1 MATFLLEIGTEE
13 LPADFVRLAQ
23 PQLEMIVARDL
34 QEARLSWDSLRTS
47 GTPRRLAV
55 TIVGL
60 PERQQDLLE
69 DRKGPPAK
77 QAFRDGLPTPA
88 ALGFARRCG
97 CTPEALEIRDT
108 DKGPFVFAR
117 TTEAGRSA
125 EEVLAGCIPGWIR
138 SLQGRRFMRW
148 GDGDGRFSRPLRW
161 LVALLDG
168 AVVPVQLTDVD
179 PPLASDRLSRGHR
192 LHPGAVMIPSA
203 AAYAATLEAADV
215 QVDREA
221 RGRTIRRE
229 LEAAAQRAGAELDLP
244 EALFDELVDLV
255 ESPRLIEGSIDA
267 AYLALPPEVL
277 STVMRSHQRY
287 VPLRHS
293 AATGDPLALV
303 AEGVLLPHFLC
314 ISNGLEAAAA
324 TIQRGNERVLR
335 ARLADAAF
343 FLAADRRQSSAE
355 RVEALDRVTFAE
367 GLGSLA
373 DRSRRL
379 AWLAELLCRSLE
391 IGEEAASAARRAAPL
406 CKHDLVSQMVGEFPE
421 LQGVMGA
428 KYLLAEGETRAVA
441 LAVLEHYQPR
451 GAGDALPGSEAGA
464 LLALAERLELLLSIF
479 ARGERPSGSS
489 DPYALRRAGNGLL
502 QILWDRGWSLDL
514 VALIAEA
521 TAHWQ
526 GLLPALAIQP
536 AALAADLHEFLRQR
550 LASLLEEEG
559 SSADLV
565 QAVAGESVSL
575 ERLLRD
581 PADARARVELLR
593 RLRTEQRLPLV
604 QAVVQRASRLAE
616 QADLAADLLSP
627 AGVVDPALFASPSEA
642 AVLAVL
648 ERLAVHAAASGT
660 ARYDPLARLL
670 GESGATLAAF
680 FDGDDSVMVM
690 CDEPEVRRNRLRLLA
705 VLRNQAAVL
714 ADFARLGA

>member
-23 PQLEMIVARDL
+23 PQLEAIVARDL
-34 QEARLSWDSLRTS
+34 QEARLSWDSLKAS

-55 TIVGL
+55 TIAGL
-60 PERQQDLLE
+60 PERQQDLIE
-69 DRKGPPAK
+69 ERKGPPAQ
-77 QAFRDGLPTPA
+77 QAFRDGQPTPA
-88 ALGFARRCG
+88 AVGFARRCG
-97 CTPEALEIRDT
+97 CDPEQLEIRDT

-117 TTEAGRSA
+117 TIEAGRSA
-125 EEVLAGCIPGWIR
+125 EAVLAGCIPGWIR

-148 GDGDGRFSRPLRW
+148 GNGDGRFSRPLRW

-179 PPLASDRLSRGHR
+179 PPLASGRLSRGHR
-192 LHPGAVMIPSA
+192 LHQDAVVIPSA
-203 AAYAATLEAADV
+203 AAYASTLAAADV
-215 QVDREA
+215 QVDRQA
-221 RGRTIRRE
+221 RGLMIRRE
-229 LEAAAQRAGAELDLP
+229 LEAAATRAGAELDLP
-244 EALFDELVDLV
+244 GALFDELVDLV
-255 ESPRLIEGSIDA
+255 ESPRLIEGRIDA

-287 VPLRHS
+287 VPLRLS
-293 AATGDPLALV
+293 AATADPLALV
-303 AEGVLLPHFLC
+303 ADGVLLPRFLC

-324 TIQRGNERVLR
+324 TIRRGNERVLR

-343 FLAADRRQSSAE
+343 FLAADRRQSSVE
-355 RVEALDRVTFAE
+355 RVESLDRVTFAE

-373 DRSRRL
+373 DRSQRL
-379 AWLAELLCRSLE
+379 AWLADLLCRSLE
-391 IGEEAASAARRAAPL
+391 IGEEGASAARRAAPL

-464 LLALAERLELLLSIF
+464 LVALAERLELLLSIF

-502 QILWDRGWSLDL
+502 QILWDRGWPLDL
-514 VALIAEA
+514 VALMAEA

-526 GLLPALAIQP
+526 ALLPALAIQP
-536 AALAADLHEFLRQR
+536 AALAADLLEFLRQR

-565 QAVAGESVSL
+565 QAVAGEGVSL

-593 RLRTEQRLPLV
+593 RLRAEERLPLV

-616 QADLAADLLSP
+616 HADLSSDLLSP

-660 ARYDPLARLL
+660 ARYDPLASLL
-670 GESGATLAAF
+670 GESGATLSAF

-714 ADFARLGA
+714 ADFARLGS

>member
-23 PQLEMIVARDL
+23 PQLEAIVARDL
-34 QEARLSWDSLRTS
+34 QDARLSWDSLKAS
-47 GTPRRLAV
+47 GTPRRLVV
-55 TIVGL
+55 TIAGL
-60 PERQQDLLE
+60 PERQQDLIE
-69 DRKGPPAK
+69 ERKGPPAQ
-77 QAFRDGLPTPA
+77 QAFRDGQPTPA

-97 CTPEALEIRDT
+97 CDPEQLEIRDT

-125 EEVLAGCIPGWIR
+125 EAVLAGCIPGWIR

-168 AVVPVQLTDVD
+168 TVVPVQLTDVD

-192 LHPGAVMIPSA
+192 LHQGAVMISSA
-203 AAYAATLEAADV
+203 GAYAATLAAADV
-215 QVDREA
+215 QVDRQA
-221 RGRTIRRE
+221 RGQMIRRE
-229 LEAAAQRAGAELDLP
+229 LEAAATRAGAELDLP
-244 EALFDELVDLV
+244 GALFDELVDLV

-267 AYLALPPEVL
+267 EYLALPPEVL

-287 VPLRHS
+287 VPLRLS
-293 AATGDPLALV
+293 AATADPLALV
-303 AEGVLLPHFLC
+303 AEGVLLPRFLC

-324 TIQRGNERVLR
+324 TIRRGNERVLR

-373 DRSRRL
+373 DRSQRL
-379 AWLAELLCRSLE
+379 AWLADRLCRSLE
-391 IGEEAASAARRAAPL
+391 SGDDTASAVRRAAPL

-451 GAGDALPGSEAGA
+451 GAGDALPGSQAGA

-514 VALIAEA
+514 VALMAEA

-526 GLLPALAIQP
+526 GLLPALDIQP
-536 AALAADLHEFLRQR
+536 AALAADLLEFLRQR

-559 SSADLV
+559 FSADLV
-565 QAVAGESVSL
+565 QAVAGEGVSL

-593 RLRTEQRLPLV
+593 RLRDEERLPLV

-670 GESGATLAAF
+670 GESGATLSAF

-714 ADFARLGA
+714 ADFARLGG

>member
-23 PQLEMIVARDL
+23 PQLEAIVTRDL
-34 QEARLSWDSLRTS
+34 REARLSWVSLTTS

-55 TIVGL
+55 TIAGL
-60 PERQQDLLE
+60 PERQQDLVE
-69 DRKGPPAK
+69 DRKGPPAQ
-77 QAFRDGLPTPA
+77 QAFRDGQPTPA

-97 CTPEALEIRDT
+97 CDPEQLEIRDT

-125 EEVLAGCIPGWIR
+125 EEVLTGCIPGWIR
-138 SLQGRRFMRW
+138 ALQGRRFMRW

-161 LVALLDG
+161 LVALLDE
-168 AVVPVQLTDVD
+168 AVVPVALTDVD

-192 LHPGAVMIPSA
+192 LHAGAVTIPSA
-203 AAYAATLEAADV
+203 AGYAAALEAADV

-221 RGRTIRRE
+221 RGAAIRTA
-229 LEAAAQRAGAELDLP
+229 LEAAATAAGAELDLP

-255 ESPRLIEGSIDA
+255 ESPRLIEGAIDA

-287 VPLRHS
+287 VPLRRS
-293 AATGDPLALV
+293 AATDDPLALV
-303 AEGVLLPHFLC
+303 AEGVLLPRFLC
-314 ISNGLEAAAA
+314 ISNGLEAAAD
-324 TIQRGNERVLR
+324 TIRRGNERVLR

-355 RVEALDRVTFAE
+355 RLEGLDRVTFAE

-373 DRSRRL
+373 DRSQRL
-379 AWLAELLCRSLE
+379 AWLADLLCRQLPV
-391 IGEEAASAARRAAPL
+391 GEAAAVAARRAAPL

-421 LQGVMGA
+421 LQGIMGA
-428 KYLLAEGETRAVA
+428 KYLLAEGESRAVA

-502 QILWDRGWSLDL
+502 QILWKWDWSLDL
-514 VALIAEA
+514 VALMAEA

-526 GLLPALAIQP
+526 GLLPELEIQP
-536 AALAADLHEFLRQR
+536 AALAADLLEFLRQR
-550 LASLLEEEG
+550 LASLLEEQG
-559 SSADLV
+559 SSIDLV
-565 QAVAGESVSL
+565 QAVAGEGVAL

-581 PADARARVELLR
+581 PADARDRVELLR
-593 RLRTEQRLPLV
+593 RLRSEERLPLV

-616 QADLAADLLSP
+616 HADLAAGVLSP
-627 AGVVDPALFASPSEA
+627 AGVVDPSLFGSPSEA
-642 AVLAVL
+642 AVLSVL

-660 ARYDPLARLL
+660 ARYEPLARLL

-690 CDEPEVRRNRLRLLA
+690 CDAPEVRRNRLRLLA

-714 ADFARLGA
+714 ADFTRLGG